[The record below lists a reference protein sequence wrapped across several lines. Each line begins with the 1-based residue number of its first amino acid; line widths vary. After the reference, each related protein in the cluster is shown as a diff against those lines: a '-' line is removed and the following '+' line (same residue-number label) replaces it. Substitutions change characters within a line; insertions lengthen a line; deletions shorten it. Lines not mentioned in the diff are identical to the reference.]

1 MLTVCHKIL
10 QYIRNSLEKKEEL
23 YVSEISSDQQ
33 DLEAAEDAELEE
45 DIEYDI
51 SDQEDEPEKI
61 QLLEE
66 EINQIRTFSL
76 LSPGADIRP
85 SIN

>member
-10 QYIRNSLEKKEEL
+10 QYIRHSQEKKEEL
-23 YVSEISSDQQ
+23 YESAISNDNQN
-33 DLEAAEDAELEE
+33 LEASVDAELEE

-66 EINQIRTFSL
+66 EINQIRTSSL
-76 LSPGADIRP
+76 LSPGAEIRP